1 MLRHS
6 LRTLVVLLVLA
17 QMGLAQDKV
26 KKAFE
31 EAAAN
36 WKPGSAIAANN
47 GREKD
52 VQKPAAMPKLVV
64 PPDELSS
71 QKAPASQPA
80 VVQMSERLNPK
91 SSPKASGATPAPCVE
106 LDILM
111 GCVVFDDKGE
121 LRLKRE
127 DAEPEVN
134 RAGTIGSNL
143 AAMLNEKR
151 ETLPAGVSPG
161 TAGANFLLEGLAGE
175 EKLGQLEQFRLRLT
189 ADGTE
194 ATSQFGQHV
203 PRITGS
209 SARSGNLTNTI
220 SMENVGSLIGG
231 SAEITKTGKIALS
244 LQVERSD
251 FGPEEEGVPIA
262 VSDGKT
268 VRTPRL
274 DTVTIKTQVAV
285 ADGESIVLNSC
296 VRLWNDKVT
305 ETFVVLTATVVK

>member
-6 LRTLVVLLVLA
+6 LLCLVIVLVLV
-17 QMGLAQDKV
+17 QVSLAQDVLTKE
-26 KKAFE
+26 FE
-31 EAAAN
+31 KAAAN
-36 WKPGSAIAANN
+36 WKPHSGVVANKKVARPSPPTLDVAQNVQPNQWDQSNQWSQPGPAIATADA
-47 GREKD
+47 K
-52 VQKPAAMPKLVV
+52 VAKSQAAV
-64 PPDELSS
+64 PT
-71 QKAPASQPA
+71 A
-80 VVQMSERLNPK
+80 
-91 SSPKASGATPAPCVE
+91 CIE

-111 GCVVFDDKGE
+111 GCVVFDEKGE

-143 AAMLNEKR
+143 AAMLNEKS

-175 EKLGQLEQFRLRLT
+175 EKLGQLEQFRLRLR

-194 ATSQFGQHV
+194 ATCQFGQHV

-220 SMENVGSLIGG
+220 SMENVGSMIGG

-251 FGPEEEGVPIA
+251 FGPEEEGTPIA
-262 VSDGKT
+262 VSDGET

-274 DTVTIKTQVAV
+274 DTMTIKTQVAV

-296 VRLWNDKVT
+296 VRLWSGKVT
-305 ETFVVLTATVVK
+305 ETFVVVTATVVK